1 MNKSLNKLNPL
12 YITGFGGPA
21 IHPLIQ
27 KNAIPGATRFG
38 SRYGRGLERWWLF
51 SGSTRQWQKL
61 MGRKCAV
68 LMDGGLWCC
77 WLLKC
82 SQWTWDVAFLF
93 VGRGGCIQSSVGLCL
108 SWKRGFFSCKCCS
121 NLHHKIDK
129 WDRFVLTKV
138 YIVLKQISNP

>member
-38 SRYGRGLERWWLF
+38 SRYGRGLERWWLS

-82 SQWTWDVAFLF
+82 SQCVFFFGGGNLRCCFFVCWEGWLHPIKRWTLFELETRVFFL
-93 VGRGGCIQSSVGLCL
+93 Q
-108 SWKRGFFSCKCCS
+108 
-121 NLHHKIDK
+121 
-129 WDRFVLTKV
+129 VLLQFT
-138 YIVLKQISNP
+138 S